1 MYAIIETGGKQ
12 YRVEPGL
19 NLWIEKI
26 DAEPGEVVSIE
37 KVLFVNTGSEVFAGT
52 PFLPNWEV
60 KAEVVRHLRDRK
72 IVAMKY
78 RPKKNY
84 RRKYGHRQWYTEIR
98 IKDIVKK

>member
-12 YRVEPGL
+12 YKVEPGIT
-19 NLWIEKI
+19 LWVEKL
-26 DAEPGEVVSIE
+26 DANPGDVISIE
-37 KVLFVNTGSEVFAGT
+37 KVVFVNADSEIAAGN
-52 PFLPNWEV
+52 PVLPNWEV
-60 KAEVVRHLRDRK
+60 KAEVVRHLKDRK
-72 IVAMKY
+72 IIAMKY